1 MTQNRLAAETSPYLL
16 QHKDNPVHWWAWG
29 PEALAEAKSTKKPIL
44 LSIGYAAC
52 HWCHVM
58 AHESFEDPATA
69 AVMNE
74 LYVNIK
80 VDREERPD
88 IDAIY
93 MGALHALGERGG
105 WPLTMFLNSD
115 ALPFWGGTY
124 FPKEDRYGQPAFQKV
139 LREIARIHREDPAKV
154 VGNAMAIK
162 RQLTERPAAAHK
174 DAAIEIS
181 SVRDLAEHLAKS
193 VDPVHGGLAG
203 APKFP
208 QFSVFNFLWA
218 AGVRFDSAACREA
231 VLVTLRNIC
240 QGGIYDHIGGGFARY
255 SVDERWLIPH
265 FEKMLY
271 DNALLLQLLTEAW
284 KETQEPL
291 FAVRVRETVEWLL
304 REMRTRGE
312 TPSLKG
318 SDSIAATSSAFGSS
332 YDADSEGHEGKFC
345 VWTPAEIHQVLGQE
359 NGELVCQF
367 YDITEAGNF
376 EHGASNPNRLAK
388 LDLEDAKIEDW
399 FADMRRKLF
408 EHRVKRVPPG
418 WDDKVLADWNGLTIV
433 ALAEAGRTFAR
444 SDWTL
449 AAEQAFVFI
458 ATRMVENGRLWHS
471 YRAGQLR
478 GPGTA
483 SDYANMISAAIALH
497 QVTGRADYLATALQW
512 TDTFHRHFWIE
523 ARGGYASS
531 ADDTTDVIA
540 RLETAH
546 DDATPNANAVMAAN
560 LVRLHTLTGDDAHHK
575 AAAATLRAFIPDVAA
590 RAIGHTGLLAD
601 VLELHAPMQVVI
613 VDPAGAHGR
622 SELNAVLASLSLPG
636 AIQSTFAD
644 TTHLPQTSPLT
655 GKTAVDGKP
664 TAYIC
669 VGGTCSAP
677 VTDAGEL
684 RGVLETQRRIA

>member
-1 MTQNRLAAETSPYLL
+1 MTQNRLTQETSPYLL

-29 PEALAEAKSTKKPIL
+29 PDALASAKANKKPIL

-58 AHESFEDPATA
+58 AHESFEDEATA

-105 WPLTMFLNSD
+105 WPLTMFLTPD

-124 FPKEDRYGQPAFQKV
+124 FPKEERYGQPSFEHV
-139 LREIARIHREDPAKV
+139 LREIARIHRDDPAKV

-162 RQLTERPAAAHK
+162 RQLTERPAPPHK
-174 DAAIEIS
+174 DAAIEIT

-193 VDPVHGGLAG
+193 VDPVHGGLQG

-218 AGVRFDSAACREA
+218 AGIRFDSEVCREA

-255 SVDERWLIPH
+255 SVDEHWLIPH

-291 FAVRVRETVEWLL
+291 FAQRIEETVDWLL
-304 REMRTRGE
+304 REMRTTDG
-312 TPSLKG
+312 
-318 SDSIAATSSAFGSS
+318 AFASSF
-332 YDADSEGHEGKFC
+332 DADSEGHEGKFY
-345 VWTPAEIHQVLGQE
+345 VWTLAQVREVLGAD
-359 NGELVCQF
+359 NADVFCRI

-376 EHGASNPNRLAK
+376 EHGASNPNRLGK
-388 LDLEDAKIEDW
+388 LEFEDEATEQRLSGL
-399 FADMRRKLF
+399 RRMLF
-408 EHRVKRVPPG
+408 DHRKTRVPPG
-418 WDDKVLADWNGLTIV
+418 WDDKVLADWNGLAIV
-433 ALAEAGRTFAR
+433 ALAEAGRAFGRLDWIEAAR
-444 SDWTL
+444 T
-449 AAEQAFVFI
+449 AFAFV
-458 ATRMVENGRLWHS
+458 ASRMAEEGRLRHS

-483 SDYANMISAAIALH
+483 SDYANMIAAAIALH
-497 QVTGRADYLATALQW
+497 QVTGEPDYLGRTLRWAE
-512 TDTFHRHFWIE
+512 TFRAHFWLSD
-523 ARGGYASS
+523 RGGYALS
-531 ADDTTDVIA
+531 ADDTGDVIA
-540 RLETAH
+540 RLEAAQ

-560 LVRLHTLTGDDAHHK
+560 LVRLHTLTGEEAYYKD
-575 AAAATLRAFIPDVAA
+575 AAATLRAFIPDIAS
-590 RAIGHTGLLAD
+590 RAIGHTGLLSD
-601 VLELHAPMQVVI
+601 VLDLHAPMQVVI
-613 VDPAGAHGR
+613 VRGQTPSLPGSDPFAAALT
-622 SELNAVLASLSLPG
+622 SVSLPG
-636 AIQSTFAD
+636 ALLLATAD
-644 TTHLPQTSPLT
+644 TTGLPASSPLA
-655 GKTAVDGKP
+655 GKSMIGDAP
-664 TAYIC
+664 TAYVC
-669 VGGTCSAP
+669 VGGRCSAP
-677 VTDAGEL
+677 ATDAIGL
-684 RGVLETQRRIA
+684 RTILKSMRAIA

>member
-1 MTQNRLAAETSPYLL
+1 MTKNRLADETSPYLL
-16 QHKDNPVHWWAWG
+16 QHQDNPVHWWAWG
-29 PEALAEAKSTKKPIL
+29 PEALAEAKASKRPIL
-44 LSIGYAAC
+44 LSVGYAAC

-58 AHESFEDPATA
+58 AHESFEDEATA

-93 MGALHALGERGG
+93 MTALHALGEQGG
-105 WPLTMFLNSD
+105 WPLTMFLNAD

-124 FPKEDRYGQPAFQKV
+124 FPKDERYGRPSFERV
-139 LREIARIHREDPAKV
+139 LREISRIHREDPARV

-162 RQLTERPAAAHK
+162 RHLSERPAAAHK

-181 SVRDLAEHLAKS
+181 TVKDLAEQLAKA
-193 VDPVHGGLAG
+193 VDPVHGGLSG

-218 AGVRFDSAACREA
+218 AGIRFDSAACREA

-291 FAVRVRETVEWLL
+291 FARRIEETVEWLIAD
-304 REMRTRGE
+304 MRAPDG
-312 TPSLKG
+312 G
-318 SDSIAATSSAFGSS
+318 FASS
-332 YDADSEGHEGKFC
+332 YDADSEGEEGKFT
-345 VWTPAEIHQVLGQE
+345 VWTPEQVREVLGAE
-359 NGELVCQF
+359 DAELFCRI
-367 YDITEAGNF
+367 YDITDAGNF
-376 EHGASNPNRLAK
+376 EHGTSNPNRLGK
-388 LDLEDAKIEDW
+388 LTFEDAATEQRL
-399 FADMRRKLF
+399 AGLRLKLF
-408 EHRVKRVPPG
+408 AHRGKRIPPG

-433 ALAEAGRTFAR
+433 AVAEAGRTFGNAV
-444 SDWTL
+444 WIA
-449 AAEQAFVFI
+449 AAETAFTFVSSH
-458 ATRMVENGRLWHS
+458 MVENGRLRHS

-483 SDYANMISAAIALH
+483 ADYANMIAAALLLH
-497 QVTGRADYLATALQW
+497 QVTGGADYLEQAKTWAATLHQHHW
-512 TDTFHRHFWIE
+512 VPE
-523 ARGGYASS
+523 RGGYATT

-540 RLETAH
+540 RLESAH

-560 LVRLHTLTGDDAHHK
+560 LVRLHALTGDDAHHK
-575 AAAATLRAFIPDVAA
+575 TAAATLRAFIPDVAA
-590 RAIGHTGLLAD
+590 RAVGHTGLLAD
-601 VLELHAPMQVVI
+601 VLELHAPMQVVL
-613 VDPAGAHGR
+613 VRGQTPSLKGSDPIAG
-622 SELNAVLASLSLPG
+622 SELMAVLNTLSLPG
-636 AIQSTFAD
+636 AIQMTVAD
-644 TTHLPQTSPLT
+644 TTHLPPTSPLA
-655 GKTAVDGKP
+655 GKTAIGAAP
-664 TAYIC
+664 TAYVC

-677 VTDAGEL
+677 ATDAGEL
-684 RGVLETQRRIA
+684 RTLLETQRRIR